1 MLPCTFC
8 QAADGGHIL
17 WSIGKA
23 DHSTADLALGPDKYN
38 SYLEADFGFEDR
50 YFLIGKDTASRSFP
64 YVIPGPADEW
74 GGTWSTAGWR
84 TRESNILFGLDNI
97 PAQGTWKL
105 IIVVADNAVK
115 KPPLLKVSINNLSQ
129 KFQLPA
135 GASDL
140 SIAGKLQSTSGRT
153 LEIPIPGET
162 LKKGGNSITLSVLE
176 GSWILFDH
184 IRLEAPAGT
193 RLTPPEPVF
202 IRNTEVADYE
212 ILRDGKNFQP
222 FLADMEHL
230 EGTPRISFRL
240 DGKEIYSQLLDTAR
254 YLLEIPMSA
263 VKKAVTSNYQLM
275 CNGKVLQQGKVNRSP
290 QPLQTP
296 AGYVDTRIGT
306 AHSRWMIAPGPWM
319 PFGMV
324 KLSPDN
330 QNAGWQAGYQP
341 TF

>member
-1 MLPCTFC
+1 MKHIFLSVLLSAMLPCTFC

-23 DHSTADLALGPDKYN
+23 DHSTADLALGPDKYK

-84 TRESNILFGLDNI
+84 THESNILFGLDNI

-115 KPPLLKVSINNLSQ
+115 KPPLLKVSINDQSQ

-153 LEIPIPGET
+153 LEILIPGE
-162 LKKGGNSITLSVLE
+162 
-176 GSWILFDH
+176 
-184 IRLEAPAGT
+184 APS
-193 RLTPPEPVF
+193 
-202 IRNTEVADYE
+202 
-212 ILRDGKNFQP
+212 
-222 FLADMEHL
+222 M
-230 EGTPRISFRL
+230 
-240 DGKEIYSQLLDTAR
+240 
-254 YLLEIPMSA
+254 
-263 VKKAVTSNYQLM
+263 
-275 CNGKVLQQGKVNRSP
+275 
-290 QPLQTP
+290 
-296 AGYVDTRIGT
+296 
-306 AHSRWMIAPGPWM
+306 
-319 PFGMV
+319 
-324 KLSPDN
+324 
-330 QNAGWQAGYQP
+330 QAA
-341 TF
+341 